1 MGRASEDLLA
11 TLHGLVGTRIKDM
24 LNAEDPREVRE
35 GINLALKFLKD
46 NNITA
51 TLDAS
56 TPLEDIRDALPSA
69 AELERLM
76 TMTPD

>member
-24 LNAEDPREVRE
+24 LNSEDPREVRE
-35 GINLALKFLKD
+35 GVNLALKFLKD
-46 NNITA
+46 NNITS
-51 TLDAS
+51 TIDAS
-56 TPLEDIRDALPSA
+56 VPIQQIQDSLPTRE
-69 AELERLM
+69 ELEKLM